1 MFGFRMLLVT
11 YLIVIAPPI
20 SSQDTG
26 RTDVTAR
33 SRAAEQT
40 DTHCILDFDSACPCT
55 ASISG
60 LPALALITRSAL
72 SDSRRICVGSFAALF
87 ALTHVAALPASP
99 VATAICL
106 ALQLGEDPALVPA
119 VPVPAEL
126 CPAIVLTLPE
136 YAGSA
141 WVLSTAAPPDA
152 AIPTS
157 RTPTLTLRSDHDT
170 LALHRT
176 DSQARTL

>member
-11 YLIVIAPPI
+11 YLIVITPSAG
-20 SSQDTG
+20 SQDDG

-33 SRAAEQT
+33 TRAVEET
-40 DTHCILDFDSACPCT
+40 NTHCILAFDSACPCT
-55 ASISG
+55 ASVSG
-60 LPALALITRSAL
+60 LPTLALITRSAL

-87 ALTHVAALPASP
+87 ALTHAAALPTSP

-106 ALQLGEDPALVPA
+106 ALQLGEDPALVP
-119 VPVPAEL
+119 VVSVSSDL

-141 WVLSTAAPPDA
+141 WVLGTAAPPDA

-157 RTPTLTLRSDHDT
+157 RTPTLTFRSDHDT
-170 LALHRT
+170 LALHRP